1 MIKIY
6 FSDGTPVGEKGNL
19 AESLRVVLRSD
30 MDETSSPIRL
40 YTEADE
46 GYEIENVTVEL
57 VSANGAATTSQW
69 RLAPDSNNNPG
80 TWEGWGD
87 PLALGN
93 VGHGSGERVYFWVQ
107 ARSSEQEGVKNDAT
121 VILEASGVAL
131 EVLETN

>member
-1 MIKIY
+1 
-6 FSDGTPVGEKGNL
+6 
-19 AESLRVVLRSD
+19 RSD
-30 MDETSSPIRL
+30 MDETSSPIRP
-40 YTEADE
+40 YTEADG
-46 GYEIENVTVEL
+46 GYEIESATGEPI
-57 VSANGAATTSQW
+57 SANGAASTRQW

-80 TWEGWGD
+80 TCAGWGD

-121 VILEASGVAL
+121 VILEASGVVL